1 MLPYDINMIRI
12 VLPLFPGKRI
22 GNCKALRRNGCV
34 IRLDDGG
41 SGRSSCLELVKLRL
55 ANLQE
60 IDAGLHLTGT
70 FRLLP
75 QKPFNNYIALKL
87 NWFFII

>member
-12 VLPLFPGKRI
+12 VLPLLPGKRI

-41 SGRSSCLELVKLRL
+41 SGRSSCLEQVKVRL

-60 IDAGLHLTGT
+60 IDAGLHLTGWT
-70 FRLLP
+70 MYIIDLSFFHCHGNLLT
-75 QKPFNNYIALKL
+75 ATLL
-87 NWFFII
+87 